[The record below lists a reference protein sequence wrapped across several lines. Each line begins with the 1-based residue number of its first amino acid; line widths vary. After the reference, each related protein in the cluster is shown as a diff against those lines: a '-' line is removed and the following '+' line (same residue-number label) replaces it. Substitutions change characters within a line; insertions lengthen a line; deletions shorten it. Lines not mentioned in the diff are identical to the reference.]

1 MIQVLIDFIV
11 AVAAQITACYLCS
24 DSHEEVGWNIP
35 LYPRT
40 KKSPLRVAAPRGFFL
55 CLLALAVTLKPLA
68 QEVCSYLC
76 CDSHQKIG

>member
-40 KKSPLRVAAPRGFFL
+40 KKRPLGVAAPRGFFH
-55 CLLALAVTLKPLA
+55 LLVLAVLVLTVKPLA
-68 QEVCSYLC
+68 DAVGNYTR
-76 CDSHQKIG
+76 CDG

>member
-24 DSHEEVGWNIP
+24 DSHKEVGWNIP

-40 KKSPLRVAAPRGFFL
+40 KKRPL
-55 CLLALAVTLKPLA
+55 
-68 QEVCSYLC
+68 
-76 CDSHQKIG
+76 